1 MCLQRSRN
9 VLFSS
14 VHTYTGKQRFQKVPL
29 WRVFSK
35 NSLFIDR
42 FHRIRVDGSRIRK
55 ENVAFSNENGYVL
68 TGPKTKY
75 NEQIIR
81 IKRKQK
87 KKTKSRK
94 KQVLFTSGKVAK
106 KKCFQSGLIIRKRTL
121 SVVLIKSLFIH
132 FFQLPHLL
140 FNKTMSDFQY

>member
-1 MCLQRSRN
+1 MIVCLQRFRK
-9 VLFSS
+9 VPFSS

-29 WRVFSK
+29 CRVFSK

-81 IKRKQK
+81 IKRKQNK
-87 KKTKSRK
+87 KDKKQKKTS
-94 KQVLFTSGKVAK
+94 
-106 KKCFQSGLIIRKRTL
+106 IIYKW
-121 SVVLIKSLFIH
+121 
-132 FFQLPHLL
+132 
-140 FNKTMSDFQY
+140 